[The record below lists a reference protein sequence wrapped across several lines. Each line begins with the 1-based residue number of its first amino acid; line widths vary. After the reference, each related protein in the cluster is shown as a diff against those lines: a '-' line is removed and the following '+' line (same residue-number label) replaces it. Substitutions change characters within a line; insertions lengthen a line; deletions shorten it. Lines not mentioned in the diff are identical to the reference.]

1 MVLGVGMMVN
11 ASIGMETMIGLSTLV
26 IGIACVG
33 ITNQTLSKIFVAL
46 LLGMFIRFIV
56 MVCKEEYEI
65 RKRMKSE

>member
-65 RKRMKSE
+65 RKRMKLE